1 MPSQP
6 ACFHRLEEI
15 LVLPRGIGHRLTSTV
30 TRHQMA
36 THDVGEWPVEDLPET
51 ITLGTGE
58 LRIVFDGALDLAA
71 RILELSQAMT
81 NDWMTVKRCLE
92 EGPPP
97 SSVRQARPSIA
108 TIHGSSCLSLLPQ
121 ELAPCLPPSR
131 PGEPPATTRVLLAC
145 ARFFHIEPL
154 KFALETKGLPLGLD
168 RCLQRRCF
176 RRQFPPQ
183 LEGNLGQSS
192 VGLGYRSDQVLS
204 FVFGH
209 VRQNGTKLRILPPI
223 DLAVH
228 RHPPYSNL
236 SIQGVGSWHGGVNC
250 ILKIP
255 RSN

>member
-1 MPSQP
+1 MT
-6 ACFHRLEEI
+6 AY
-15 LVLPRGIGHRLTSTV
+15 
-30 TRHQMA
+30 
-36 THDVGEWPVEDLPET
+36 DVGEWPVEDLPET

-71 RILELSQAMT
+71 RMLELPQAMT
-81 NDWMTVKRCLE
+81 NNWMTVKRCLE

-97 SSVRQARPSIA
+97 SSVRQARPR
-108 TIHGSSCLSLLPQ
+108 
-121 ELAPCLPPSR
+121 SR
-131 PGEPPATTRVLLAC
+131 PFMVRRAESFCRRERLHVYHLPAPANLRQRLASFCLCKVLN
-145 ARFFHIEPL
+145 IEPL
-154 KFALETKGLPLGLD
+154 KFTLETKGLPLGLD
-168 RCLQRRCF
+168 HCLQRRCF

-250 ILKIP
+250 ILKKP
-255 RSN
+255 HSN